1 VHGVLS
7 VDLRKPLVVIREL
20 PLSVLERRRFG
31 HLGWPKPVKRRG
43 WVSSL
48 VGAVYP
54 GNRRVVH
61 IRLADRTRPPLYAEY
76 DQALGRFE
84 WIDRA
89 GLRRRLVSAV
99 IDGAEITPAP

>member
-1 VHGVLS
+1 
-7 VDLRKPLVVIREL
+7 
-20 PLSVLERRRFG
+20 
-31 HLGWPKPVKRRG
+31 
-43 WVSSL
+43 
-48 VGAVYP
+48 VYP

-61 IRLADRTRPPLYAEY
+61 IRLADRTRPTLYPEY

-89 GLRRRLVSAV
+89 GLPRGLVSAV